1 MKIKI
6 VEKKYED
13 VIKIKNEK
21 HKRPIKQNIFWRVLI
36 KLLSFFA
43 LLPHGFK
50 GRKIGMERLGKK
62 EPCLI
67 LMNHSSFTD
76 FEIAATMIFPRP
88 FNIVAT
94 TDGFVGKKWLMRQI
108 GCIPTQKFVTDIAL
122 VRDMAHSVRKLK
134 SSVLLF
140 PEAGY
145 SFDGTATVLPD
156 SLGGFLKYLNVPV
169 VMIKTYGAFSRNPLY
184 NNLQVRKVKL
194 SAEMEYILSPEDI
207 ATKSAEELNDILR
220 YHFTFDSFKWQQENG
235 IKISESFRADYLNR
249 VLYKCP
255 HCMTEGMTEGKGTIL
270 TCNECGK
277 KYELDEYGY
286 MRALDGNTEFPH
298 IPDWYRFER
307 EAVKKEIL
315 SGEYRL
321 DVEVD
326 IYVMVDM
333 KCLYHVGEGNLTHS
347 IDGFHL
353 VGCDGQIDYVQKP
366 KSSYTLNADY
376 YWYELG
382 DMISIGNSKIL
393 YYCFPKNKKDIVT
406 KTRLAT
412 EEIYKLVTQ
421 SEIK

>member
-6 VEKKYED
+6 VKKDYKD
-13 VIKIKNEK
+13 VIKIQKKK
-21 HKRPIKQNIFWRVLI
+21 HKRPIKQNIFWRILI
-36 KLLSFFA
+36 KILSVFA
-43 LLPHGFK
+43 LIPSKFEGK
-50 GRKIGMERLGKK
+50 KIGMEKLGKK

-94 TDGFVGKKWLMRQI
+94 TDAFVGKRWLMRQI
-108 GCIPTQKFVTDIAL
+108 GCIPTQKFVTDISL
-122 VRDMAHSVRKLK
+122 IRDMVHSVKKLK

-156 SLGGFLKYLNVPV
+156 SLGGLLKILNVPV
-169 VMIKTYGAFSRNPLY
+169 IMIKTFGAFSRNPLY
-184 NNLQVRKVKL
+184 NNLQVRKVKV
-194 SAEMEYILSPEDI
+194 SAEMEYILSPEDVK
-207 ATKSAEELNDILR
+207 AKSTEELNAILR
-220 YHFTFDSFKWQQENG
+220 EHFTFDSFKWQQENN
-235 IKISESFRADYLNR
+235 IKISEPFRADSLNR

-255 HCMTEGMTEGKGTIL
+255 NCMSESKTEGKGTIL

-286 MRALDGNTEFPH
+286 MRALEGNTEFSH
-298 IPDWYRFER
+298 IPDWYRWER
-307 EAVKKEIL
+307 EEVKKEIL
-315 SGEYRL
+315 SGEYHL
-321 DVEVD
+321 NTEVD

-333 KCLYHVGEGNLTHS
+333 KCLYYVGNGTLRHS
-347 IDGFHL
+347 VEGFHL

-366 KSSYTLNADY
+366 KASYTLNSDY

-382 DMISIGNSKIL
+382 DVISIGNSKIL
-393 YYCFPKNKKDIVT
+393 YYCFPKQKKEIVT

-412 EEIYKLVTQ
+412 EEIYKLILNG
-421 SEIK
+421 EL

>member
-6 VEKKYED
+6 VKKEYDE
-13 VIKIKNEK
+13 VIKIQKEK
-21 HKRPIKQNIFWRVLI
+21 HKRPIKQNIFWRILI
-36 KLLSFFA
+36 KILSVFA
-43 LLPHGFK
+43 LIPLKFEGK
-50 GRKIGMERLGKK
+50 KIGMEKLGKK

-94 TDGFVGKKWLMRQI
+94 TDAFVGKKWLMRQI
-108 GCIPTQKFVTDIAL
+108 GCIPTQKFVTDISL
-122 VRDMAHSVRKLK
+122 IRDMVHSVKKLK

-156 SLGGFLKYLNVPV
+156 SLGGFLKILNVPV
-169 VMIKTYGAFSRNPLY
+169 VMIKTFGAFSRNPLY
-184 NNLQVRKVKL
+184 NNLQVRKVKV
-194 SAEMEYILSPEDI
+194 SAEMEYILSPLEI
-207 ATKSAEELNDILR
+207 KEKSTEELNSILR
-220 YHFTFDSFKWQQENG
+220 EHFTFDSFKWQQENN
-235 IKISESFRADYLNR
+235 IRISEPFRADSLNR
-249 VLYKCP
+249 LLYKCP
-255 HCMTEGMTEGKGTIL
+255 NCKSEGKTEGKGTIL

-286 MRALDGNTEFPH
+286 MSASSGDTEFSH
-298 IPDWYRFER
+298 IPDWYKWER
-307 EAVKKEIL
+307 EEVKKEIL
-315 SGEYRL
+315 SGEYNL

-333 KCLYHVGEGNLTHS
+333 KCLYYVGNGNLTHGVE
-347 IDGFHL
+347 GFHL
-353 VGCDGQIDYVQKP
+353 IGCDGQIDYIQKP
-366 KSSYTLNADY
+366 KASYTLNADY

-382 DMISIGNSKIL
+382 DVISIGNSKIL
-393 YYCFPKNKKDIVT
+393 YYCFPKYKKDIVT

-412 EEIYKLVTQ
+412 EEIYKLILN
-421 SEIK
+421 SEF